1 MNIYNVLDKLKA
13 IAEKD
18 PHYRDAAN
26 NTQAYGFKTVSEGV
40 HGETCNECG
49 MYESHCECPEG
60 EVMEGDKADE
70 ARKKIVRSSSKS
82 LRSSAPKEIIAESP
96 APEPE
101 APATDSTPTEKPTS
115 I

>member
-40 HGETCNECG
+40 HGETCNE
-49 MYESHCECPEG
+49 
-60 EVMEGDKADE
+60 
-70 ARKKIVRSSSKS
+70 
-82 LRSSAPKEIIAESP
+82 
-96 APEPE
+96 
-101 APATDSTPTEKPTS
+101 
-115 I
+115 